1 MGYFLLRESM
11 LDSVL
16 VARDKFLKPG
26 GAMYPSHANMY
37 LVPIQTHMAQQRL
50 SEFHVRAWAG
60 VEPKGQGFRLNPGWR
75 GHLAVCWWGKVD
87 VHAQPMLIMAA
98 VPVEG
103 RCHWFCAW
111 SLCWLMCGCCL
122 CCAGLYG
129 GLG

>member
-50 SEFHVRAWAG
+50 SEFHVRALAG
-60 VEPKGQGFRLNPGWR
+60 AEAHREGFRLNPGWR
-75 GHLAVCWWGKVD
+75 GHLAVCWWGNVD
-87 VHAQPMLIMAA
+87 VHAHPTLTVAAA
-98 VPVEG
+98 VPGEG
-103 RCHWFCAW
+103 QCHWLCA
-111 SLCWLMCGCCL
+111 
-122 CCAGLYG
+122 
-129 GLG
+129 